1 MFVFE
6 LKKNGAIHFTVSVL
20 CVHVCPCVRMCSV
33 NIVARDWSLI
43 LITIPLYENTVI
55 HLFCY
60 IFEFIVFN
68 YSAIL
73 NNVIL
78 NIYYVSPGVH
88 VQKFP

>member
-1 MFVFE
+1 MERYISLSGFC
-6 LKKNGAIHFTVSVL
+6 VSVCA
-20 CVHVCPCVRMCSV
+20 CVFMRSV

-43 LITIPLYENTVI
+43 LIAIPLYENTVI